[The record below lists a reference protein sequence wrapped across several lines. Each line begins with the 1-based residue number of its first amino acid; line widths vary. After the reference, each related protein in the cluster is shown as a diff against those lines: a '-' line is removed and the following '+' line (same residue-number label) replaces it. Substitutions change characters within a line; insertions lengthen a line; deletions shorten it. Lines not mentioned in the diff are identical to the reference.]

1 MGGSGALGGRSIGA
15 GFAGRYAAA
24 VRSAPTGL
32 VDIVREFLLAHRLLR
47 RLFQRQRSG
56 GLRFE
61 ELQALVGDTEASVLF
76 RLKERCHS
84 LFRAGALGDDLP
96 RVALFDLAVGSLFH
110 EAMKLRENF
119 YQLEVY
125 APKVEAARREA
136 ESGSEGLFEEFAR
149 ILAASRE
156 RLAEAFAE
164 TEALLEQTRRQFRV
178 LLRAHRNNGLVTRY
192 LLENT
197 ELADEVLG
205 ESLDGFLTE
214 IHGDPVAA
222 WALAA
227 RSYLDSGYF
236 DEARGALNE
245 ALARDSARAELR
257 RALAYADGMT
267 AYLRG
272 RYDHALRDLERWAE
286 GGPVAGEEAFRE
298 LALAAVTRLGTLAQ
312 GADQDG
318 MGERVAALA
327 QRLAATGD

>member
-1 MGGSGALGGRSIGA
+1 
-15 GFAGRYAAA
+15 
-24 VRSAPTGL
+24 VHSAPAGL

-47 RLFQRQRSG
+47 RLFERQRNGS
-56 GLRFE
+56 LHFE
-61 ELQALVGDTEASVLF
+61 EVQALAGDTEASVLF
-76 RLKERCHS
+76 RLKERCHA

-96 RVALFDLAVGSLFH
+96 RVALFDLAIGSLFH

-149 ILAASRE
+149 ILAVSRE
-156 RLAEAFAE
+156 RLVEAFAE
-164 TEALLEQTRRQFRV
+164 SEALLEQTRRQFRV
-178 LLRAHRNNGLVTRY
+178 LLRAHRGNGLVTRY

-205 ESLDGFLTE
+205 ESLDVFFTE

-227 RSYLDSGYF
+227 RSHLESGHF
-236 DEARGALNE
+236 DEARTALGE
-245 ALARDSARAELR
+245 ALARDATRADLR
-257 RALAYADGMT
+257 RSLAYADGMI

-286 GGPVAGEEAFRE
+286 AGPLADEAPFRE
-298 LALAAVTRLGTLAQ
+298 LALSALTRLGPLAQ
-312 GADQDG
+312 GAGQEG
-318 MGERVAALA
+318 LGERATALA
-327 QRLAATGD
+327 QRLGAAVE